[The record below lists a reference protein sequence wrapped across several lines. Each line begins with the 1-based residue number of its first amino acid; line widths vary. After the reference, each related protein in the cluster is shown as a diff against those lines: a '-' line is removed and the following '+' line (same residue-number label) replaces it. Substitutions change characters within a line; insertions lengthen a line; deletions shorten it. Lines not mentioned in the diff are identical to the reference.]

1 LSEKSAW
8 QKYKE
13 KNGVTPLDMLNPN
26 TRRLSK
32 EDASKRFDI
41 CKSCPELIKLTAQC
55 KKCGCFMKTKTTLA
69 AAKCPL
75 SKW

>member
-1 LSEKSAW
+1 MSEKSAW

-13 KNGVTPLDMLNPN
+13 KNGVTPLDVLNPN
-26 TRRLSK
+26 TKRASK
-32 EDASKRFDI
+32 ELATERFDI
-41 CKSCPELIKLTAQC
+41 CKVCPDLIKLTSHCQ
-55 KKCGCFMKTKTTLA
+55 KCGCFMKAKTTLE